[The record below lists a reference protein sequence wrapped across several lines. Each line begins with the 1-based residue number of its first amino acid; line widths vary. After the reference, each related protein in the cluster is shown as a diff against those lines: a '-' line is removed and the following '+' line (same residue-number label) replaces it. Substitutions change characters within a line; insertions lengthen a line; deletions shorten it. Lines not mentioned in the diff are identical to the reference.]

1 MHGQEKGT
9 PATAWH
15 VPMEAHSAVA
25 AHEAT
30 GIAAADNDDGL
41 DESQAGAPE
50 AAAAHTDD
58 IGSGRTSAVGGHTSL
73 ASGDIAG
80 PAAFAA
86 AATPDDDDNNGEAA
100 ENIPPPMQRVSIEPP
115 PSQHTAVV
123 VVVAAVAAADDNT
136 DPGYT
141 PESRSDWSSSSSRE
155 LQSRSRESKRDPPLP
170 AGVEGAVPSLPEE
183 EEAAAAGDEVL
194 FSAPSSIA
202 GAASAG
208 AVGFVLATFQR

>member
-1 MHGQEKGT
+1 
-9 PATAWH
+9 
-15 VPMEAHSAVA
+15 MEAHSAVA

-73 ASGDIAG
+73 DWGDTAAS
-80 PAAFAA
+80 AAFAA
-86 AATPDDDDNNGEAA
+86 AAAPDDDDNDGEAA
-100 ENIPPPMQRVSIEPP
+100 ENIPPPMQRVIIEPP

-170 AGVEGAVPSLPEE
+170 AGVEGVVPSLPEE
-183 EEAAAAGDEVL
+183 AAEVAAAGDEVL

-202 GAASAG
+202 VAASAG